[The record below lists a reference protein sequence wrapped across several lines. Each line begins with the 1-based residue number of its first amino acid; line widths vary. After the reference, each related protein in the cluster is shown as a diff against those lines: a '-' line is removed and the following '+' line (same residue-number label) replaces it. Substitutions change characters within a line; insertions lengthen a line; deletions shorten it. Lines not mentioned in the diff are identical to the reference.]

1 MRNKVRLN
9 DLNQKNLQ
17 SMQKLKH
24 QYFKKDG
31 GSAAVDAGADVN
43 DIADQEYAASV
54 QQRK

>member
-1 MRNKVRLN
+1 MRNKVKLN

-31 GSAAVDAGADVN
+31 VTAAVNAGAGSN
-43 DIADQEYAASV
+43 GNSDQEQAAV